1 MSSLTT
7 YLALIARK
15 GGVTKTTLTAHL
27 GAILASLG
35 KSVVLVESDGQ
46 GSLSK
51 LVGVPAQDGF
61 ARLIAENA
69 EWDDVLVRVP
79 QAFCEGI
86 VWVLPSGNANL
97 RVAADPETP
106 ARIID
111 RFSELSGYAD
121 YVLIDTSPAIDQINA
136 SWFYVANWLLL
147 PTLIER
153 ASLDQLLDNTL
164 RYVRSAT
171 NNATRAGMTPARIRG
186 VIPNRASFRAEVQR
200 VNYAELQRL
209 GDQMRVFPAMREAA
223 IYNTAAQLRTSVIN
237 LSSDN
242 DGNLR
247 RQARHALVDLQPIVD
262 SLIALQQE
270 VAVA

>member
-1 MSSLTT
+1 MSNETT
-7 YLALIARK
+7 FLAFIACK
-15 GGVTKTTLTAHL
+15 GGVTKTTLTAHI
-27 GAILASLG
+27 GAVLASHG
-35 KSVVLVESDGQ
+35 KSVILVESDGQ

-61 ARLIAENA
+61 AHLISENA

-79 QAFCEGI
+79 PTFCDGAI
-86 VWVLPSGNANL
+86 WALPSGNANL

-106 ARIID
+106 ARIIE
-111 RFSELSGYAD
+111 RFAELRDHAD

-136 SWFYVANWLLL
+136 SWFYVADWLLL
-147 PTLIER
+147 PTLVER
-153 ASLDQLLDNTL
+153 ASLDQLIGNTL
-164 RYVRSAT
+164 GYVRSAT
-171 NNATRAGMTPARIRG
+171 SNAKRAGMTPARIRG

-223 IYNTAAQLRTSVIN
+223 IYNTAAQLKTSITS
-237 LSSDN
+237 LSNDN

-262 SLIALQQE
+262 SLLVLQPE